1 MIRSVPFKI
10 NKQVENLMDKLNAE
24 FEPEFVPVIIESYA
38 KKQQCFGNVEA
49 KVKRDGGSSHY
60 GWAVWQSDIICE
72 GERHAVW
79 KSPEGNLVDITPRDP
94 AMDQILFI
102 SDNNLVYK
110 GQLIDNVRI
119 NISSNKIV
127 DDYILLIESVEILFT
142 YGKRANED
150 EINLPVQIRALQCR
164 LEEVSGILLE
174 YILFG
179 GTHQTQCFCGE
190 ELRYKDCHGNT
201 LKEDVQFNLQKID
214 SMFKERP
221 LK

>member
-10 NKQVENLMDKLNAE
+10 NKQVKNLMDKLNAE
-24 FEPEFVPVIIESYA
+24 FEPEFVPVIIEPYA
-38 KKQQCFGNVEA
+38 KMQQCFGNVEA
-49 KVKRDGGSSHY
+49 KIKRDGGSSHY

-79 KSPEGNLVDITPRDP
+79 KSPEGNLVDITPRDT
-94 AMDQILFI
+94 AIDKIFFI
-102 SDNNLVYK
+102 SDNNLIYK

-127 DDYILLIESVEILFT
+127 DDYILVIESIEILFT
-142 YGKRANED
+142 YGKRANEN
-150 EINLPVQIRALQCR
+150 EINLPVQIRTLQCR
-164 LEEVSGILLE
+164 LEEVAYILLE

-179 GTHQTQCFCGE
+179 GTPQTQCFCE
-190 ELRYKDCHGNT
+190 EKLSYEDCHGNT
-201 LKEDVQFNLQKID
+201 LKQDVQFNLQKID